1 MEKQCLYFIFNKP
14 THTINRT
21 IIFNMPNPVAEML
34 ETKFKIEELIGLS
47 KYNLAQ
53 LYQMAKELIQ
63 NHYKN

>member
-1 MEKQCLYFIFNKP
+1 
-14 THTINRT
+14 
-21 IIFNMPNPVAEML
+21 MPNPVAEML
-34 ETKFKIEELIGLS
+34 ETKFKIEELIELS